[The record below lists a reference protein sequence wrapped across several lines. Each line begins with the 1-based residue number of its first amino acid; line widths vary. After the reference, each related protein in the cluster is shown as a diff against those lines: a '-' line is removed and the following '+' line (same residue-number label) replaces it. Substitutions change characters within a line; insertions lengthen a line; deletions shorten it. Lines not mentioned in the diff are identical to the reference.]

1 MPGSTLAVKI
11 GVMVAVGGILVIL
24 VIACIY
30 VWRKLRRREDVFSL
44 MRGPTHPASSLDRA
58 KGQEQLP
65 RSEWAL
71 TGATMRHAWEY
82 GMGPRP
88 CVMHETGEC
97 SPPSSVCFGQFLVGT
112 IAACL

>member
-65 RSEWAL
+65 RSEWEL

-88 CVMHETGEC
+88 CVMHVTGEC
-97 SPPSSVCFGQFLVGT
+97 SPPSSVCFSQVLVGT
-112 IAACL
+112 IATCL